1 MVKVYDN
8 VIPSKACKNF
18 IDLFENNENHQEYID
33 YNGCPC
39 FTQLNLNQLS
49 PNIVRSLIPYL
60 AQVYKQ
66 YKNDIRSKYTPR
78 LKELE
83 ELQRKIG
90 YLKQEV
96 SLTNT
101 IINMIKTEKVYD
113 IQENMIEKDKVIKLP
128 ERDKNDKK

>member
-1 MVKVYDN
+1 MSEEQKL
-8 VIPSKACKNF
+8 ILISEFLEQKLRK
-18 IDLFENNENHQEYID
+18 EQELEFY
-33 YNGCPC
+33 
-39 FTQLNLNQLS
+39 
-49 PNIVRSLIPYL
+49 
-60 AQVYKQ
+60 
-66 YKNDIRSKYTPR
+66 
-78 LKELE
+78 LKELD

-128 ERDKNDKK
+128 ERDKDDKN

>member
-1 MVKVYDN
+1 MSEEQKL
-8 VIPSKACKNF
+8 ILISEFLEQKLRK
-18 IDLFENNENHQEYID
+18 EQELEFY
-33 YNGCPC
+33 
-39 FTQLNLNQLS
+39 
-49 PNIVRSLIPYL
+49 
-60 AQVYKQ
+60 
-66 YKNDIRSKYTPR
+66 
-78 LKELE
+78 LKELD

-128 ERDKNDKK
+128 ERDKDGKN